1 MYEKRMTDIPSALP
15 LVIVAGP
22 TASGKSA
29 LGLAIAAH
37 FGGDV
42 INADSM
48 QVYRDL
54 RILTAR
60 PTPEEEA
67 QVPHRLYGVLDAAEH
82 GTAARWRGQALQ
94 AIAETA
100 AKGRLPVLV
109 GGTGM
114 YLRGLLDG
122 LVSLPPIP
130 PAVRQEAR
138 QMLEREGPAAL
149 HARLDAETAAS
160 LQPHDSQ
167 RVLRA
172 MEVLLGT
179 SQGLAAWRRNGNAPG
194 WPNPVACILLRPPR
208 AALYAR
214 IDRRFEAM
222 IATGALD
229 EALAVAARDLP
240 PDAPMRKAHGLPELL
255 QYLAGAIPLAEAIRI
270 GQLNTRHYA
279 KRQTTWFR
287 HQLIQRAQDCLL
299 VEESDLGEKENFKP
313 EAKIF
318 PFIVRYLLTMRQRAV

>member
-1 MYEKRMTDIPSALP
+1 MTDIPADLP

-29 LGLAIAAH
+29 LGLAIAEH

-54 RILTAR
+54 RILSAR

-67 QVPHRLYGVLDAAEH
+67 RLPHRLYGVLDGADH
-82 GTAARWRGQALQ
+82 GTAARWRGLARQ

-100 AKGRLPVLV
+100 VKGRLPVLV

-114 YLRGLLDG
+114 YLRGLLEG
-122 LVSLPPIP
+122 MVEVPPIP
-130 PAVRQEAR
+130 EAARRQA
-138 QMLEREGPAAL
+138 QAMLSAEGAAAL
-149 HARLDAETAAS
+149 HARLDAETAVQ

-172 MEVLLGT
+172 TEVLLGT
-179 SQGLAAWRRNGNAPG
+179 GKGLAAWRLAGNAPG
-194 WPNPVACILLRPPR
+194 LANPVAWILLRPPR

-222 IATGALD
+222 MAAGALD
-229 EALAVAARDLP
+229 EARAVAARQDLP
-240 PDAPMRKAHGLPELL
+240 ADAPMRKAHGLPELL
-255 QYLAGAIPLAEAIRI
+255 EHLAGRISLAEAIRI

-287 HQLIQRAQDCLL
+287 HQLVPRAADCLL
-299 VEESDLGEKENFKP
+299 VEETDLGEKENFKP

-318 PFIVRYLLTMRQRAV
+318 PFIVRYLLTMRWPAV

>member
-1 MYEKRMTDIPSALP
+1 MTDIPSDLP

-60 PTPEEEA
+60 PSPEEEA
-67 QVPHRLYGVLDAAEH
+67 MVPHRLYGVLDGAEH
-82 GTAARWRGQALQ
+82 GTAARWRGLALQ

-100 AKGRLPVLV
+100 ARGRLPVLV

-114 YLRGLLDG
+114 YLRGLLHG
-122 LVSLPPIP
+122 LAEVPPIP
-130 PAVRQEAR
+130 ETARRQAR
-138 QMLEREGPAAL
+138 QMLESEGPAAL
-149 HARLDAETAAS
+149 HARLDADTAAHVR
-160 LQPHDSQ
+160 PHDSQ

-179 SQGLAAWRRNGNAPG
+179 GQGLADWRRGGNAPG
-194 WPNPVACILLRPPR
+194 WPNRVAWILLRPPR

-222 IATGALD
+222 IAAGALE
-229 EALAVAARDLP
+229 EARAVAARDLP
-240 PDAPMRKAHGLPELL
+240 ADAPMRKAHGLPELL
-255 QYLAGAIPLAEAIRI
+255 HVLSGAIPLAEAIRI

-287 HQLIQRAQDCLL
+287 HQLDLDERDCLL

-318 PFIVRYLLTMRQRAV
+318 PFIVRYLLTMRQPAV